1 MNSAQKPG
9 KATQKVDPEY
19 LKVFEQTRAKTNYP
33 TGKQSILRSGM
44 LVLLALLVSLG
55 YFQFADFG
63 ALPGNMTLD
72 EVASLRLRLGFFG
85 GAVLAMPLTS
95 FYAAWLW
102 VRHRK
107 LLRET
112 EAEMA
117 KRAAAKPSKT
127 Q

>member
-1 MNSAQKPG
+1 MNTTKHPARAK
-9 KATQKVDPEY
+9 QKVDPEY
-19 LKVFEQTRAKTNYP
+19 LKAFEQIRLKNNYP

-44 LVLLALLVSLG
+44 LVLLALLVSLA

-63 ALPGNMTLD
+63 ALPGNVTLD
-72 EVASLRLRLGFFG
+72 EVASLRLRLGLFG

-95 FYAAWLW
+95 AYAAWLW
-102 VRHRK
+102 VRHRR

-112 EAEMA
+112 EAEMR
-117 KRAAAKPSKT
+117 KRAAAEPCNK